1 MPADIPALV
10 RIALEQGGAT
20 TQSRLSTMLESV
32 LPPPSVVEVGD
43 AVEAAPD
50 LPTQMTIRTSVL
62 AAWEALSDADQ
73 TLLLA
78 IAGGLSYDELIERDE
93 RFRHKVAV
101 TRAVKR
107 CGAAFV
113 QRVLTDHGLSA
124 DVASAPPRTLIE
136 AVLEVLDEVL
146 PRSESIALGGA

>member
-1 MPADIPALV
+1 
-10 RIALEQGGAT
+10 
-20 TQSRLSTMLESV
+20 MLESV
-32 LPPPSVVEVGD
+32 LPPPSVLEVGD

-78 IAGGLSYDELIERDE
+78 IAGGLPHHEPSERDE
-93 RFRHKVAV
+93 RSPHKVAV

-107 CGAAFV
+107 CGAALV
-113 QRVLTDHGLSA
+113 QRVLTDLGLSA